1 MGERVNLRV
10 RERRRRRIDRDD
22 GARHTTL
29 TIHRAPAT
37 HNEGHVHAHMTYSYS
52 TADRV
57 NVCTRV
63 YACVNV
69 CTRVYA
75 CVHVCT
81 RVYTCVH
88 VALAAYLGD
97 VVRLRPRLDRRGRFV
112 LVRFVPRG
120 NR

>member
-1 MGERVNLRV
+1 MNLRV
-10 RERRRRRIDRDD
+10 RERRRRRIERDD

-63 YACVNV
+63 Y
-69 CTRVYA
+69 
-75 CVHVCT
+75 
-81 RVYTCVH
+81 TCVH

-120 NR
+120 NG